1 MVCYQ
6 EGHDKVEACH
16 CMQEGVGC
24 ILAVIVPTAVAVVI
38 AEVVLMKR
46 EGNDLQCS
54 RDECKAL
61 VKVLVGDLALCP
73 SGFTQ
78 INQGFPSV
86 HLKDKGVSAHNF
98 FQEAVPL
105 RAVQEEGA
113 HGLHLIQGVFDF
125 AGMYNDQAEAM
136 SCTMRVAGQ
145 WCMSSDAALHS
156 CTLSCHVSSTVI
168 PLAQEVFDVQSQGL
182 E

>member
-1 MVCYQ
+1 M
-6 EGHDKVEACH
+6 
-16 CMQEGVGC
+16 
-24 ILAVIVPTAVAVVI
+24 
-38 AEVVLMKR
+38 
-46 EGNDLQCS
+46 
-54 RDECKAL
+54 
-61 VKVLVGDLALCP
+61 LVGDLALCP

-78 INQGFPSV
+78 ITQGFPSV
-86 HLKDKGVSAHNF
+86 HLKDKGVSARNF

-113 HGLHLIQGVFDF
+113 HGLHLIQGVFDLEDL
-125 AGMYNDQAEAM
+125 AGMYNDQVEAM

-156 CTLSCHVSSTVI
+156 YTLNCHVSSTVI
-168 PLAQEVFDVQSQGL
+168 PLAPEVFDVQSQGL